1 MKRLFGTFTIL
12 VILLIAVTIAIYIY
26 FLIGKAAVDEYNKF
40 DENTEVL
47 KELVGEEVILKGDT
61 LLVIDYSSFNDNVT
75 LEDGRKISGELA
87 KKLEKVEDEE

>member
-12 VILLIAVTIAIYIY
+12 VILLIAGTIAIY
-26 FLIGKAAVDEYNKF
+26 FLIGKTAIDEYNKF
-40 DENTEVL
+40 DEYTEVL